1 MNFVVIYKDL
11 RNLSAGVHNYK
22 LHAFENSIEQP
33 VLNEDT

>member
-11 RNLSAGVHNYK
+11 RNLSARVHNYK